1 MVRSEEKTCKLCG
14 ECFSSRNEKTLFEEA
29 GEWLAED
36 FWQDAGDLCS
46 RCLENRGRLAMMYLH
61 ERNS

>member
-1 MVRSEEKTCKLCG
+1 MESAENKFCKVCG
-14 ECFSSRNEKTLFEEA
+14 EDFSPRAEKTLFEEA

>member
-1 MVRSEEKTCKLCG
+1 MVRAEKKSCKLCG
-14 ECFSSRNEKTLFEEA
+14 KYFSARSEKTLFEEA

-46 RCLENRGRLAMMYLH
+46 SCLENRGRLAMMYLH

>member
-1 MVRSEEKTCKLCG
+1 MESADRKTCKLCG
-14 ECFSSRNEKTLFEEA
+14 ETFSSRAEKTLFEEA

-36 FWQDAGDLCS
+36 FWQDSGDLCS